1 MSAFNGNYSG
11 GTFLSNLVTRPEF
24 LQYTSEGIFE
34 QSKWVQSGIIQRNA
48 ALDARAGGTRVRV
61 PFFDPIAPSE
71 TQILSNSTWGGGGGY
86 LVPANV
92 TADEQIMTLLH
103 RGFAYAADDLSKLG
117 SGADPLS
124 HVRDQLTAAINKLKT
139 ATLSAQLLGLFGGIS
154 GAGVLGPNQT
164 DKTLAGVPGS
174 LTEANYLNVAN
185 VVSAKAKLGERGDEM
200 DSIAMH
206 SNVAY
211 YLQQVG
217 MLTFSTSAL
226 AASGAVVWGGGGV
239 GVRQSEVPFFA
250 GLRVVID
257 DQLTYLTGGTATH
270 AVKYPVYLF
279 KSGVVSEGIQQD
291 LRLAA
296 DRNILSMQDVLAV
309 DYHYGY
315 HITGTKWAAAGDNPT
330 NAATSGNLAN
340 TSSWNLVFSTTKM
353 VPVARL
359 LVNTPFD
366 TTAYA

>member
-1 MSAFNGNYSG
+1 MSASNSNFG

-24 LQYTSEGIFE
+24 LQYTAEGIFE
-34 QSKWVQSGIIQRNA
+34 QSKWIQSGIVQRNA

-61 PFFDPIAPSE
+61 PFFDPIAPTE
-71 TQILSNSTWGGGGGY
+71 TQILSTSSWNGGLGY
-86 LVPANV
+86 LTAQNV
-92 TADEQIMTLLH
+92 TADEQIMTILH

-124 HVRDQLTAAINKLKT
+124 HVRNQLSAAINKLKT
-139 ATLSAQLLGLFGGIS
+139 ATLAAQLLGLFGGIS
-154 GAGVLGPNQT
+154 GAGVLGPNQSN
-164 DKTLAGVPGS
+164 KSFAGVPGS
-174 LTEANYLNVAN
+174 MTEANFLNVAN
-185 VVSAKAKLGERGDEM
+185 VVGTKALLGERGDEL

-226 AASGAVVWGGGGV
+226 STGGAITWGGGGV
-239 GVRQSEVPFFA
+239 GVTAAEVATFA

-257 DQLTYLTGGTATH
+257 DQLTALTGGTSTH
-270 AVKYPVYLF
+270 AKKYPVYLF

-291 LRLAA
+291 LRLGA
-296 DRNILSMQDVLAV
+296 DRNILSMQDILAV

-315 HITGTKWAAAGDNPT
+315 HITGTKWADASDNPT
-330 NAATSGNLAN
+330 NASTSGNLAN
-340 TSSWNLVFSTTKM
+340 TSSWSLVYSTTKQ
-353 VPVARL
+353 VPIARL

-366 TTAYA
+366 TSAY

>member
-1 MSAFNGNYSG
+1 MSASNSNFG

-24 LQYTSEGIFE
+24 LQYTAEGIFE

-61 PFFDPIAPSE
+61 PFFDPIAPTE
-71 TQILSNSTWGGGGGY
+71 TQILSTSSWNGGLGY
-86 LVPANV
+86 LTAQNV

-164 DKTLAGVPGS
+164 DKSVAGTS
-174 LTEANYLNVAN
+174 ATEANYLNVAN
-185 VVSAKAKLGERGDEM
+185 VVAAKAKLGERGDEL

-226 AASGAVVWGGGGV
+226 SASGAIVWGGGGV
-239 GVRQSEVPFFA
+239 GVTQTEVATFA

-257 DQLTYLTGGTATH
+257 DQLTYLTGGTSTH

-291 LRLAA
+291 LRLGA
-296 DRNILSMQDVLAV
+296 DRNILSMQDILAV

-315 HITGTKWAAAGDNPT
+315 HVTGTKWNVAGDNPT
-330 NAATSGNLAN
+330 NAATTGNLAD
-340 TSSWNLVFSTTKM
+340 TASWALVYSAAKQ
-353 VPVARL
+353 VPLCRL

-366 TTAYA
+366 TTAY

>member
-1 MSAFNGNYSG
+1 MSASNSNFG

-24 LQYTSEGIFE
+24 LQYTAEGIFE
-34 QSKWVQSGIIQRNA
+34 QSKWIQSGIVQRNA

-61 PFFDPIAPSE
+61 PFFDPIAPTE
-71 TQILSNSTWGGGGGY
+71 TQILSTSTWNGGLGY
-86 LVPANV
+86 LTAQNV

-124 HVRDQLTAAINKLKT
+124 HVRNQLSAAINKLKT
-139 ATLSAQLLGLFGGIS
+139 ATLAAQLLGLFGGIS
-154 GAGVLGPNQT
+154 GAGVLGPNQSN
-164 DKTLAGVPGS
+164 KSFAGVPGS
-174 LTEANYLNVAN
+174 MTEANFLNVAN
-185 VVSAKAKLGERGDEM
+185 VVGAKALLGERGDEL
-200 DSIAMH
+200 DAIAMH

-217 MLTFSTSAL
+217 MLVFSTSAL
-226 AASGAVVWGGGGV
+226 STGGAITWGGGGV
-239 GVRQSEVPFFA
+239 GVTATDVATFA

-257 DQLTYLTGGTATH
+257 DQLTALTGGTSTH
-270 AVKYPVYLF
+270 AKKYPVYLF

-291 LRLAA
+291 LRLGA
-296 DRNILSMQDVLAV
+296 DRNILSMQDILAV

-315 HITGTKWAAAGDNPT
+315 HITGTKWAVAGDNPT
-330 NAATSGNLAN
+330 NAATTGNLAD
-340 TSSWNLVFSTTKM
+340 TASWNLVYSTTKQ
-353 VPVARL
+353 VPIARL

-366 TTAYA
+366 VSAY

>member
-11 GTFLSNLVTRPEF
+11 GTFLSDLVTRPEF

-61 PFFDPIAPSE
+61 PFFDPIAPTE

-117 SGADPLS
+117 SGADPLA

-154 GAGVLGPNQT
+154 GAGILGPNQT
-164 DKTLAGVPGS
+164 DKSFAGVPGS
-174 LTEANYLNVAN
+174 MTESNFLNVAN
-185 VVSAKAKLGERGDEM
+185 VVGAKALLGERGDEL

-226 AASGAVVWGGGGV
+226 AASGAVTWGSGGV
-239 GVRQSEVPFFA
+239 GVRSTDVPFFA

-257 DQLTYLTGGTATH
+257 DQLTYLTGGTSTH

-279 KSGVVSEGIQQD
+279 KSGVVSEGVQQD

-330 NAATSGNLAN
+330 NAATTGNLAD
-340 TSSWNLVFSTTKM
+340 TASWNLVFSTTKM

>member
-1 MSAFNGNYSG
+1 MSASNSNFG

-24 LQYTSEGIFE
+24 LQYTAEGIFE

-61 PFFDPIAPSE
+61 PFFDPIAPTE
-71 TQILSNSTWGGGGGY
+71 TQILSTSSWNGGLGY
-86 LVPANV
+86 LTAQNV

-117 SGADPLS
+117 SGADPLA
-124 HVRDQLTAAINKLKT
+124 HVRNQLTAAINKLKT
-139 ATLSAQLLGLFGGIS
+139 ATLAAQLLGLFGGIS
-154 GAGVLGPNQT
+154 GAGVLGANQT
-164 DKTLAGVPGS
+164 NKSFAGVPGS
-174 LTEANYLNVAN
+174 MTEANFINVAN
-185 VVSAKAKLGERGDEM
+185 VVAAKAKLGERGDEL
-200 DSIAMH
+200 DAIAMH

-226 AASGAVVWGGGGV
+226 SAGGAVVWGGGGV
-239 GVRQSEVPFFA
+239 GVTQTEVATFA

-257 DQLTYLTGGTATH
+257 DQLTYLTGGTSTH

-291 LRLAA
+291 LRLGA
-296 DRNILSMQDVLAV
+296 DRNILSMQDILAV

-315 HITGTKWAAAGDNPT
+315 HVTGTKWNVAGDNPT
-330 NAATSGNLAN
+330 NAATTGNLAD
-340 TSSWNLVFSTTKM
+340 TASWALVYSAAKQ
-353 VPVARL
+353 VPICRL

-366 TTAYA
+366 TTAY